1 MLADDLQDM
10 PLEAFLAEV
19 GEWTLD
25 VYVPALGR
33 GERLQPAVKPP
44 FSFPRRLV
52 ASCGSSLSFQR
63 LGRKLRVCVCVF
75 VSCQEH
81 AAVAQ
86 GLARYTG
93 LSLDF
98 VEASNLRIDDGKFR
112 KELRK
117 NTRNVL
123 GAPPSPAVSSKRLD
137 SGFHADS
144 EEIVGVC
151 SVRGQRRTI
160 GRMDS
165 RYVPRDSKST
175 YQPGHFVCELACGK
189 VGVIEERF
197 AKSYVPD
204 TAVHCIMGVNS
215 SISVAENDS

>member
-123 GAPPSPAVSSKRLD
+123 GAPPPPPFHPSVWILDFMQTQRKSWVYVQCGVSAGRLGGWTAGTSPGTPNQHISLGILCVSWR
-137 SGFHADS
+137 
-144 EEIVGVC
+144 V
-151 SVRGQRRTI
+151 
-160 GRMDS
+160 
-165 RYVPRDSKST
+165 
-175 YQPGHFVCELACGK
+175 
-189 VGVIEERF
+189 
-197 AKSYVPD
+197 AKS
-204 TAVHCIMGVNS
+204 G
-215 SISVAENDS
+215 